1 MALDQMGMQPE
12 ASGGDEDTRTV
23 VLMGKAMLKQGGL
36 DVIKKALAQSKD
48 KAQVIGTF
56 LAQMTGQMAEMTA
69 EEGIDPAIY
78 GQPGGFLD
86 QILDYIELQLGLP
99 PEFSDEV
106 YTETL
111 ETIKAAS
118 MNGQG
123 AASAAAPAPG
133 GMA

>member
-1 MALDQMGMQPE
+1 MALDQMGPAQE
-12 ASGGDEDTRTV
+12 AQGGMDDTRTV

-36 DVIKKALAQSKD
+36 DVIKKALAQSRD

-78 GQPGGFLD
+78 AQPGGFIE
-86 QILDYIELQLGLP
+86 QILDYIEIQLGLP
-99 PEFSDEV
+99 KDFSDQV
-106 YTETL
+106 YNETL

-118 MNGQG
+118 MNGG
-123 AASAAAPAPG
+123 AQPQQAPAPG